1 MSKFKLLRGFTNQPH
16 QVTDERPIQQ
26 QNRIP
31 VFEPMRVNRFLVTF
45 PQSFN
50 IPQYFVRMASRPT
63 HVMINNIPS
72 WDDMSFV
79 LYDPIT
85 PSMSQTIYEL
95 IHDESIYSPIV
106 LKLQMLDPV
115 GTIVSDWT
123 IYGRINTI
131 DFSNLDYSNDDVT
144 DITLNMSVSNAIL
157 IH

>member
-1 MSKFKLLRGFTNQPH
+1 MSKFKLLRGFTNQPQ
-16 QVTDERPIQQ
+16 QVSDETPNQQ

-63 HVMINNIPS
+63 HVMVNNVSS

-79 LYDPIT
+79 LYDPIA
-85 PSMSQTIYEL
+85 PSMSRTIYEL
-95 IHDESIYSPIV
+95 MVDESIYDPIV
-106 LKLQMLDPV
+106 LKLQLLDPV

-157 IH
+157 NY